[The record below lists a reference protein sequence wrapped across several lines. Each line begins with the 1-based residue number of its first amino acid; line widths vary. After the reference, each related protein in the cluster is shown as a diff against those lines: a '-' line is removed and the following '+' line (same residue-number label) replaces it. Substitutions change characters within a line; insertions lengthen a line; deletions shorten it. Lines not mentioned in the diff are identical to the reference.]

1 MSRACVLY
9 DSNKVHARYMRV
21 EDALNAFGTHSS
33 PERQCTLH
41 ARSKFTRDC
50 FSNVPKACMR
60 RALNVCCVP
69 IERA

>member
-9 DSNKVHARYMRV
+9 VSNKVHARYMRV

-41 ARSKFTRDC
+41 ARSNSKFT
-50 FSNVPKACMR
+50 
-60 RALNVCCVP
+60 
-69 IERA
+69 